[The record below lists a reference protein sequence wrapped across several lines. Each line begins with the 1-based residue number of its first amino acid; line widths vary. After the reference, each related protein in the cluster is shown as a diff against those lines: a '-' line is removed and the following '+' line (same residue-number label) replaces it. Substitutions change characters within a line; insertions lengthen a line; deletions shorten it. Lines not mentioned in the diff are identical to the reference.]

1 MTMVT
6 KALKNLTVP
15 VLVLLN
21 FSVVVSLRGLPLLA
35 SYGLSS
41 VFFYALAAVGFLIP
55 VALICAELATGWPKE
70 GGVYGWAKQ
79 AFGERIGFLTV
90 WLQWAPN
97 ILWYP
102 IALSF
107 FAATFSFVFIDA
119 TFTKNQFFI
128 PGIIILVYWI
138 ATYVNLRGFSL
149 ASKIASVLTVL
160 GVMIPAFL
168 VMLFAIDWIRLGE
181 VSQTPLDLANLI
193 PAFTG
198 LSSIAFAIGVF
209 SSYSGIEVHAVRAMN
224 LKNPSKDYPK
234 AVFISAILAFVFF
247 SLGTLAIAIIVP
259 HDQLNLMTGLME
271 AAQGFLSV
279 FSRTGLIPVIAS
291 MICLGVLGQV
301 VSWISG
307 PSKGL
312 LLAAK
317 NGNLPKFFSY
327 QNENGV
333 QSNILF
339 VQGIFVTLVA
349 LLFLLFKSTELLYW
363 FLTDVYTH
371 LYLLMYIILF
381 AAAIKLRYSQP
392 NVKRAFTIP
401 FGKPGVWIVGGIGFV
416 SAVSGFIVGFFPP
429 SALPKELFLPYEITT
444 LIGILA
450 IAGIPIVIYSF
461 RERWNR
467 KK

>member
-1 MTMVT
+1 MAT
-6 KALKNLTVP
+6 KTLKNLTVP

-21 FSVVVSLRGLPLLA
+21 FSVVVGLRGLPLLA
-35 SYGLSS
+35 TYGLASI
-41 VFFYALAAVGFLIP
+41 FFYAIAAIGFLIP
-55 VALICAELATGWPKE
+55 IALICAELATGWPKE

-97 ILWYP
+97 IIWYP

-107 FAATFSFVFIDA
+107 FAATLTFVFADS
-119 TFTKNQFFI
+119 TLVKNQFFI
-128 PGIIILVYWI
+128 PLVIISVYWI

-149 ASKIASVLTVL
+149 ASRLVSILTVV

-168 VMLFAIDWIRLGE
+168 IMIFAIDWIRLGQP
-181 VSQTPLDLANLI
+181 SQTPLDLSNII

-209 SSYSGIEVHAVRAMN
+209 SSYSGMEVHAVRAMN

-234 AVFISAILAFVFF
+234 ATFISAILAFLFF
-247 SLGTLAIAIIVP
+247 SFGTLAIAIIVP
-259 HDQLNLMTGLME
+259 HDQLNLMTGIME
-271 AAQGFLSV
+271 AAQGFLSA
-279 FSRTGLIPVIAS
+279 FNKTGLVPVIAS

-317 NGNLPKFFSY
+317 NGNLPNFFSY

-333 QSNILF
+333 QSNILI
-339 VQGIFVTLVA
+339 VQGLIVTLLA
-349 LLFLLFKSTELLYW
+349 ILFLVFKSTEMLYW
-363 FLTDVYTH
+363 FLTDLYTH
-371 LYLLMYIILF
+371 LYLLMYIVLF

-392 NVKRAFTIP
+392 NVKRPFAIP
-401 FGKPGVWIVGGIGFV
+401 FGKVGIWIVGGVGLLSALSGFV
-416 SAVSGFIVGFFPP
+416 VGFFPP
-429 SALPKELFLPYEITT
+429 TALPKELVFPYEIAT
-444 LIGILA
+444 LFGILA
-450 IAGIPIVIYSF
+450 IGGMPFVIYAF
-461 RERWNR
+461 R
-467 KK
+467 KKWKRK